1 MLLQLLFS
9 SPAIAVA
16 WLVAIFVSLTIH
28 EFSHAW
34 VAKLHGDRTGEREGR
49 LTLNPIAHIDPVG
62 FIPLLLFG
70 FGWAKPVPYN
80 PYNLRDPKW
89 DSVKVALAGPFS
101 NLVVALLATL
111 LFHGLRQFGV
121 LADPNLLTVFLFLF
135 ILLNLSLLFFNI
147 IP

>member
-80 PYNLRDPKW
+80 PYNLKNQRW
-89 DSVKVALAGPFS
+89 GTALVA
-101 NLVVALLATL
+101 
-111 LFHGLRQFGV
+111 V
-121 LADPNLLTVFLFLF
+121 LTMCGF
-135 ILLNLSLLFFNI
+135 ILNVAAHKRA
-147 IP
+147 